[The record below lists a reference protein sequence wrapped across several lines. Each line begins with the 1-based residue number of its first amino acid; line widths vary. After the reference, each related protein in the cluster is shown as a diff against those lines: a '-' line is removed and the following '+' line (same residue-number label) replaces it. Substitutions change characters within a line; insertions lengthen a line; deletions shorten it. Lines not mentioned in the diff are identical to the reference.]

1 MFLCSFSLH
10 VTLCYRKPRCVPSCF
25 PAHATA
31 FCSGCVQAHLRTSSF
46 SVIKNNPGTAC
57 LPSVLIKLSG
67 FPYASDCFA
76 ETDRICLVPVPQW
89 LGWSSC
95 LPALWIIP
103 HLTLPSCFLRPSHL
117 SSVSILPLPYVHALS
132 NPLQPLAHGFSL
144 SLFPSCSSEKGKDQ
158 NFEDRGHKA
167 DMEMKKSEPMV
178 RKVTLIEVREN
189 QQKVSGERKQEKVI
203 SSPRK
208 DVRHPGQQWQMTE
221 STSGVSTGR
230 VGKAISG
237 LQEVLVDS
245 PDSVSQP
252 EGKDHQN
259 SLSLQNP
266 GL

>member
-1 MFLCSFSLH
+1 
-10 VTLCYRKPRCVPSCF
+10 
-25 PAHATA
+25 
-31 FCSGCVQAHLRTSSF
+31 
-46 SVIKNNPGTAC
+46 
-57 LPSVLIKLSG
+57 
-67 FPYASDCFA
+67 
-76 ETDRICLVPVPQW
+76 
-89 LGWSSC
+89 
-95 LPALWIIP
+95 
-103 HLTLPSCFLRPSHL
+103 
-117 SSVSILPLPYVHALS
+117 
-132 NPLQPLAHGFSL
+132 
-144 SLFPSCSSEKGKDQ
+144 
-158 NFEDRGHKA
+158 
-167 DMEMKKSEPMV
+167 MKKSEPMV

-230 VGKAISG
+230 VGKAIGG

-245 PDSVSQP
+245 PDSVSQL